1 MKGNYKEVEAKK
13 YLGQHFLKDENV
25 CKSIANTVDD
35 FESVSKVVE
44 VGPGMGA
51 ITKYLIKKEHPFS
64 VIEVDGESITYLREN
79 YPELDV
85 VDFNFLKLDLGTL
98 NDNNPFS
105 LIGNFP
111 YFISA
116 QILTKIFDNRSLV
129 SDVVGMFQKEVV
141 EKVMAKPGKKNY
153 GIISVLLQAFYD
165 MEYLFTVDPKSFD
178 PPPNVQSGVIKMT
191 RNSVIELPIEIG
203 TFKQVV
209 KLGFNKRR
217 KTLRNSLKSILPD
230 EIRDEEIFSK
240 RPEQLEVQEFIEIG
254 IMIEKNRD

>member
-1 MKGNYKEVEAKK
+1 MKGNYREVEAKK

-35 FESVSKVVE
+35 FLTVSKLVE

-51 ITKYLIKKEHPFS
+51 ITKYLIDKKHPFS
-64 VIEVDGESITYLREN
+64 VIEVDGESITYLHEN
-79 YPELDV
+79 YPDLDV
-85 VDFNFLKLDLGTL
+85 VDFNFLKLDLATL
-98 NDNNPFS
+98 NEEKPFS

-116 QILTKIFDNRSLV
+116 QILTKIFDNRDLI
-129 SDVVGMFQKEVV
+129 SDVVGMLQKEVV

-165 MEYLFTVDPKSFD
+165 MEYLFTVDEKAFD
-178 PPPNVQSGVIKMT
+178 PPPNVKSGVIKMK
-191 RNSVIELPIEIG
+191 RNSVLELPIEIS

-217 KTLRNSLKSILPD
+217 KTLRNSLKSILPE

-254 IMIEKNRD
+254 IMIEKNRG

>member
-1 MKGNYKEVEAKK
+1 
-13 YLGQHFLKDENV
+13 
-25 CKSIANTVDD
+25 
-35 FESVSKVVE
+35 
-44 VGPGMGA
+44 
-51 ITKYLIKKEHPFS
+51 
-64 VIEVDGESITYLREN
+64 
-79 YPELDV
+79 
-85 VDFNFLKLDLGTL
+85 
-98 NDNNPFS
+98 
-105 LIGNFP
+105 
-111 YFISA
+111 
-116 QILTKIFDNRSLV
+116 
-129 SDVVGMFQKEVV
+129 MFQKEVV

-209 KLGFNKRR
+209 KLGFNQRR

-254 IMIEKNRD
+254 IMIEKHRD

>member
-1 MKGNYKEVEAKK
+1 MKGNYREVEAKK

-25 CKSIANTVDD
+25 CKSIANSVDD
-35 FESVSKVVE
+35 FENVSKVVE

-51 ITKYLIKKEHPFS
+51 ITKYLIEKNYPFS

-79 YPELDV
+79 YPELDI
-85 VDFNFLKLDLGTL
+85 VDFNFLKLDLTTL
-98 NDNNPFS
+98 NGGNSFS

-116 QILTKIFDNRSLV
+116 QILTKIFDNRILV
-129 SDVVGMFQKEVV
+129 TDVVGMFQKEVV

-165 MEYLFTVDPKSFD
+165 MEYLFTVDEKAFD
-178 PPPNVQSGVIKMT
+178 PPPNVQSAVIKMT
-191 RNSVIELPIEIG
+191 KKKGVELPIEIS

-209 KLGFNKRR
+209 KLGFNQRR
-217 KTLRNSLKSILPD
+217 KTLRNSLKSILTE
-230 EIRDEEIFSK
+230 EIRNEEIFTK

-254 IMIEKNRD
+254 KMIEKHKD